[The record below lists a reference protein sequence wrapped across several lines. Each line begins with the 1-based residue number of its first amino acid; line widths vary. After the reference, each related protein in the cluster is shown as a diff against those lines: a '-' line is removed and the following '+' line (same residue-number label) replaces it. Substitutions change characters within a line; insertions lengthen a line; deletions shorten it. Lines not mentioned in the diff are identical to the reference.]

1 MKLSEIEARLVAWY
15 LSSNIPKGPSFHLQ
29 SGPGRGK
36 TSVLETLPKVLGDAF
51 PGKRYGVAILN
62 GACFTLSTATGYL
75 WPQEEEGV
83 QYSRFTRPDWWCKT
97 QTGEALEAF
106 DGGVIVVDEE
116 DKLGPD
122 EKKIMGEAALSKILG
137 NHRLPP
143 GWVVWFAG
151 NRASDRSGSTKDFDH
166 LISRMLEINVTDDIQ
181 STLAYLERVGVLPE
195 TRHFA
200 EENPHLVF
208 MDMPE
213 KQGPWLCPRSL
224 HQSDIHLR
232 ALMVAFGTDVVP
244 TDPTTV
250 EEITGKMGS
259 GAASQYMNSI
269 KLGQELPPYAAII
282 ANPETVPVPSKPDGK
297 RLGIYKIAYQ
307 VTAKDMGQALKYIK
321 RMPDEFQI
329 IFGKSAIMRNN
340 QLVIHKDFAA
350 WAATKSSL
358 IDIMSKLK

>member
-1 MKLSEIEARLVAWY
+1 MKLSEIEHRMVAWY
-15 LSSNIPKGPSFHLQ
+15 IASNSPGGGSLRLRSRPGVGKSS
-29 SGPGRGK
+29 
-36 TSVLETLPKVLGDAF
+36 TLGTVAAKLNAHF
-51 PGKRYGVAILN
+51 PGKNYGFQCVN
-62 GACFTLSTATGYL
+62 GATVTLTTATGYL
-75 WPQEEEGV
+75 MPEERDGV
-83 QYSRFTRPDWWCKT
+83 KYSEFTRPSWWTTPEGKP
-97 QTGEALEAF
+97 LEAY
-106 DGGVIVVDEE
+106 DGGVILVDED
-116 DKLGPD
+116 DKLGSD

-250 EEITGKMGS
+250 EEITGKMGP